1 MSAKPN
7 SKTAPAPGTAQK
19 GRQKRRAPQAS
30 PAGGTE
36 AGTGQPASDMAM
48 SALGSLTFQ
57 LLESRIQHRVS
68 FSRHSA
74 RFLRLPSHHWLR
86 RGRITLQPRAPGVT
100 RSLLGGARR
109 SGRDGARMVSGPHE
123 PHDCPRWLPSDQADP
138 QGRPEAT
145 LGTWR
150 RHGSR
155 GDPTQPQKHHPLCTL
170 RLDRPKIDPCPSPH
184 FPAPYRLDPSE
195 SDARRDQCAV
205 VLTCARIP

>member
-1 MSAKPN
+1 MQRYSKNEFVTGTKGIFHHKYLN
-7 SKTAPAPGTAQK
+7 STS
-19 GRQKRRAPQAS
+19 KRPR
-30 PAGGTE
+30 GGTE
-36 AGTGQPASDMAM
+36 TWF
-48 SALGSLTFQ
+48 LGS
-57 LLESRIQHRVS
+57 
-68 FSRHSA
+68 
-74 RFLRLPSHHWLR
+74 
-86 RGRITLQPRAPGVT
+86 APGVT

-123 PHDCPRWLPSDQADP
+123 PHDCPRWPPSDQADP

-150 RHGSR
+150 RHGPR

-205 VLTCARIP
+205 VLTCACVP

>member
-1 MSAKPN
+1 MQNPIAKQPRTPAQRKKGAKN
-7 SKTAPAPGTAQK
+7 GAPP
-19 GRQKRRAPQAS
+19 RRRRRAEPRPEPGS
-30 PAGGTE
+30 PPLTW
-36 AGTGQPASDMAM
+36 PCPH
-48 SALGSLTFQ
+48 LGDSIFNFPNREFNI
-57 LLESRIQHRVS
+57 ESR
-68 FSRHSA
+68 FLCHSA
-74 RFLRLPSHHWLR
+74 RFLRSPSHHWLR

-123 PHDCPRWLPSDQADP
+123 PHDCPRWPPSDQADP

-150 RHGSR
+150 RHGPR
-155 GDPTQPQKHHPLCTL
+155 GNPTQPQKHHPLCTL
-170 RLDRPKIDPCPSPH
+170 RLDLPKIDPCPSPH

>member
-1 MSAKPN
+1 MRSRLNMQRYSKNEFVTGTKGIFHHKYLN
-7 SKTAPAPGTAQK
+7 STS
-19 GRQKRRAPQAS
+19 KRPR
-30 PAGGTE
+30 GGTVQ
-36 AGTGQPASDMAM
+36 TWF
-48 SALGSLTFQ
+48 LGS
-57 LLESRIQHRVS
+57 
-68 FSRHSA
+68 
-74 RFLRLPSHHWLR
+74 
-86 RGRITLQPRAPGVT
+86 APGVT

-123 PHDCPRWLPSDQADP
+123 PHDCPRWPPSDQADP

-150 RHGSR
+150 RHGPR
-155 GDPTQPQKHHPLCTL
+155 GDPTQPQNHHPLCTL